1 MPGDDAAASI
11 SIQERFNPS
20 GMCYGCGPA
29 NPVGLHLRSYP
40 EDDEVVADVI
50 IPATHENGY
59 GIANGGVVTT
69 LLDCHTGAVLV
80 NEMRGYD
87 WSEHP
92 PFLTFHLDVSLQ
104 RPTPIE
110 TPVRIV
116 GRLEERR
123 STELI
128 VTAEIYDNT
137 GKVTA
142 GMRAGWRPVL
152 RVLRRL

>member
-1 MPGDDAAASI
+1 VAGDVEAGTL
-11 SIQERFNPS
+11 SIQERYNPQ
-20 GMCYGCGPA
+20 GTCYGCGPA

-40 EDDEVVADVI
+40 DGDAVVADVV

-59 GIANGGVVTT
+59 GIANGGIITT

-80 NEMRGYD
+80 HEIKGYD
-87 WSEHP
+87 WAEHP

-110 TPVRIV
+110 SPLRIV

-128 VTAEIYDNT
+128 VAAEMLDDAGTA
-137 GKVTA
+137 TA
-142 GMRAGWRPVL
+142 RMRAGWRPVL
-152 RVLRRL
+152 RRL